1 MFNTR
6 CKNNKGISL
15 VESIVAILLLTTA
28 VIAIMTLQPTS
39 QTTSAKADNLG
50 KAVMILHKE
59 FMIQEA
65 LIMNPCNAVTTG
77 TVNKVVYTSYQP
89 TPQAGDT
96 RFNVRTVTSAVS
108 GSTNRWMV
116 TITVTWPGNANG
128 VKDNIII
135 TRQESFRFPDGC
147 T

>member
-1 MFNTR
+1 
-6 CKNNKGISL
+6 

-77 TVNKVVYTSYQP
+77 TVDKTVYTSYQ
-89 TPQAGDT
+89 TTAQSGDT
-96 RFNVRTVTSAVS
+96 RFNVRTVTSAIV
-108 GSTNRWMV
+108 GSTNRWRV
-116 TITVTWPGNANG
+116 TITVTWPSNTKGIT
-128 VKDNIII
+128 DNIII